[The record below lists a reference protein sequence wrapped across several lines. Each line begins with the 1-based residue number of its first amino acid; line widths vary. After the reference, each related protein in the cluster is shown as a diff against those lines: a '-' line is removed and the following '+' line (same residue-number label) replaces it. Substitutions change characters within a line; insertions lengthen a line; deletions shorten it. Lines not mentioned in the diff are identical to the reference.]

1 MGTELP
7 SHDMADAEDVA
18 TARAKRCRG
27 SFPRG
32 VNAAARYRPHFV
44 IRHSQFTLVV
54 TSAAAHIIG
63 RLTGSSTIVRV
74 TINGQSERL
83 DDGTTVAALLRELEV
98 EPVRVAVEINTE
110 LVTRSTFES
119 TLINEGDRIE
129 IVTFVGGG

>member
-1 MGTELP
+1 M
-7 SHDMADAEDVA
+7 
-18 TARAKRCRG
+18 
-27 SFPRG
+27 
-32 VNAAARYRPHFV
+32 
-44 IRHSQFTLVV
+44 